1 MDGEGR
7 REEPA
12 DEKDLY
18 GKRGKGGPPFS
29 LFLSSSPFSSLGYR
43 CICYVTNTMCVPLII
58 IVNTMRINS

>member
-18 GKRGKGGPPFS
+18 GKRGKGGGLPFLSFS
-29 LFLSSSPFSSLGYR
+29 LHPPFSSLGYR
-43 CICYVTNTMCVPLII
+43 CYVTNTMCVPLVI